1 MALEPIRA
9 TLPAGVTTAG
19 TAVAAGPGNGRPAAL
34 DRAAPAAAPQRR
46 NTAVATPA
54 PASPAA
60 APVRRSAPR
69 WDNQLQGEVARAQQ
83 ALDYLERIGGQLES
97 VKGQLAARLSGSQ
110 NDARQLEARL
120 RQLGATLDARL
131 TRAGGGV
138 DARLDFQATQ
148 AASQRFRIR
157 GLDIDSL
164 QASAPQTLAF
174 SVGGLGGPQ
183 LAVAIEPGMTRQDI
197 AQRFDRALAPVK
209 VRASLDT
216 GGELLFA
223 TPESAWPLVK
233 DNIAVSGR
241 GRVATEAEAPV
252 LAPQGWDTGNT
263 DGLRQNLREVVQALA
278 RVRRSQEAASAA
290 LSTATMQAARAET
303 PVADAAGL
311 AQDFTATAA
320 SPNYDALLAIT
331 SALVGVSRERVL
343 ALLGLR

>member
-1 MALEPIRA
+1 MEPIRA
-9 TLPAGVTTAG
+9 TLPATAK
-19 TAVAAGPGNGRPAAL
+19 TANVAAGPANGRPAAL
-34 DRAAPAAAPQRR
+34 DRPAPATALQGPSKAAPTRSPAGPAAAPLRR
-46 NTAVATPA
+46 G
-54 PASPAA
+54 
-60 APVRRSAPR
+60 APR

-83 ALDYLERIGGQLES
+83 ALDYLGRIGTQLES

-110 NDARQLEARL
+110 NDTRQLDARL

-138 DARLDFQATQ
+138 DARLDFQPTQ
-148 AASQRFRIR
+148 PASQRFRIR
-157 GLDIDSL
+157 GLDINSL
-164 QASAPQTLAF
+164 QGSAPLTLAF

-183 LAVAIEPGMTRQDI
+183 LSVAIESGMTGQEI

-209 VRASLDT
+209 VRASLDAS
-216 GGELLFA
+216 GELLFA

-241 GRVATEAEAPV
+241 GRVATEAEAPA
-252 LAPQGWDTGNT
+252 LAPQDWDTGNA
-263 DGLRQNLREVVQALA
+263 DSLRQNLREVVQALA
-278 RVRRSQEAASAA
+278 RVRRAQEAASAA
-290 LSTATMQAARAET
+290 LSAATMEAARTET
-303 PVADAAGL
+303 PVAEAAGL
-311 AQDFTATAA
+311 AQDFAATAA

>member
-1 MALEPIRA
+1 MAMEPIRS
-9 TLPAGVTTAG
+9 TLPVLGKSANAN
-19 TAVAAGPGNGRPAAL
+19 AAGPANAGPGALQRAASSVAPH
-34 DRAAPAAAPQRR
+34 DRAAAAAP
-46 NTAVATPA
+46 A
-54 PASPAA
+54 PAAT

-83 ALDYLERIGGQLES
+83 ALDYLDRIGAQLET
-97 VKGQLAARLSGSQ
+97 VKGHLAARLSSSQ
-110 NDARQLEARL
+110 NDTRQLDARL
-120 RQLGATLDARL
+120 RQLGATLDAR
-131 TRAGGGV
+131 AKSSGGGV
-138 DARLDFQATQ
+138 DARLEFQAAQ
-148 AASQRFRIR
+148 PASQRFRIR
-157 GLDIDSL
+157 GLEIDSL
-164 QASAPQTLAF
+164 LASAPQSLAF

-183 LAVAIEPGMTRQDI
+183 LSVAVEPGMTRQEI

-209 VRASLDT
+209 VRASLDA

-241 GRVATEAEAPV
+241 GRVATEAEAAA
-252 LAPQGWDTGNT
+252 LAPAGWDTGNA

-290 LSTATMQAARAET
+290 LSAATMQAARAET
-303 PVADAAGL
+303 PVAEAAGL
-311 AQDFTATAA
+311 AQEFAATAA
-320 SPNYDALLAIT
+320 SPNYESLLAIT